1 MKKYRICLVGFAH
14 MHVLDQ
20 IKPFLSMPERV
31 EWIGASDIKPM
42 VESEYFESSSR
53 SMNLKLCQEQCGFT
67 RVFEDYRDLLDL
79 KPDLVLVNCENAFH
93 GIIIPEILMRG
104 IHVVVEKPLAYST
117 EHAMAIARASRIG
130 KADCMINWP
139 TTWQASVRLGQ
150 KLVSEGVVGK
160 VYRFQF
166 RNPDS
171 MGPFSYGQVMTD
183 RQLGKEWWHQDAA
196 GGGSLLDYCLPDEMF
211 SQKGKHFRIL
221 VGEPVS
227 TDELVECGS
236 WQQRA
241 DYVREKA
248 YSLEKKLRA
257 EAKHG

>member
-1 MKKYRICLVGFAH
+1 
-14 MHVLDQ
+14 
-20 IKPFLSMPERV
+20 MPERV

-130 KADCMINWP
+130 KAPIWR
-139 TTWQASVRLGQ
+139 SR
-150 KLVSEGVVGK
+150 
-160 VYRFQF
+160 
-166 RNPDS
+166 
-171 MGPFSYGQVMTD
+171 
-183 RQLGKEWWHQDAA
+183 
-196 GGGSLLDYCLPDEMF
+196 
-211 SQKGKHFRIL
+211 
-221 VGEPVS
+221 
-227 TDELVECGS
+227 
-236 WQQRA
+236 
-241 DYVREKA
+241 
-248 YSLEKKLRA
+248 
-257 EAKHG
+257 

>member
-1 MKKYRICLVGFAH
+1 MPLRRTVPSVAPGARQTRGGHHVHYSGSDQDKEHCPAAHHFLSRGELITDEVNVMKKYRIGLVGFAH

-117 EHAMAIARASRIG
+117 EHAMAIARVPG
-130 KADCMINWP
+130 
-139 TTWQASVRLGQ
+139 SVRRTAWSIGRPHGRPASAWARSLSA
-150 KLVSEGVVGK
+150 KALWERCTVSSSATRIPWV
-160 VYRFQF
+160 R
-166 RNPDS
+166 
-171 MGPFSYGQVMTD
+171 
-183 RQLGKEWWHQDAA
+183 
-196 GGGSLLDYCLPDEMF
+196 SLTAR
-211 SQKGKHFRIL
+211 S
-221 VGEPVS
+221 
-227 TDELVECGS
+227 
-236 WQQRA
+236 
-241 DYVREKA
+241 
-248 YSLEKKLRA
+248 
-257 EAKHG
+257 

>member
-1 MKKYRICLVGFAH
+1 MKKYRIGLVGFAH
-14 MHVLDQ
+14 MHVLGQ

-130 KADCMINWP
+130 KADCMIC
-139 TTWQASVRLGQ
+139 
-150 KLVSEGVVGK
+150 
-160 VYRFQF
+160 
-166 RNPDS
+166 
-171 MGPFSYGQVMTD
+171 
-183 RQLGKEWWHQDAA
+183 
-196 GGGSLLDYCLPDEMF
+196 LLYTSPSPRD
-211 SQKGKHFRIL
+211 
-221 VGEPVS
+221 
-227 TDELVECGS
+227 
-236 WQQRA
+236 
-241 DYVREKA
+241 
-248 YSLEKKLRA
+248 
-257 EAKHG
+257 

>member
-1 MKKYRICLVGFAH
+1 

-104 IHVVVEKPLAYST
+104 STWWWKSRWPIPLNTPWLLPALP
-117 EHAMAIARASRIG
+117 G
-130 KADCMINWP
+130 
-139 TTWQASVRLGQ
+139 SVR
-150 KLVSEGVVGK
+150 
-160 VYRFQF
+160 R
-166 RNPDS
+166 
-171 MGPFSYGQVMTD
+171 T
-183 RQLGKEWWHQDAA
+183 A
-196 GGGSLLDYCLPDEMF
+196 
-211 SQKGKHFRIL
+211 
-221 VGEPVS
+221 
-227 TDELVECGS
+227 
-236 WQQRA
+236 
-241 DYVREKA
+241 
-248 YSLEKKLRA
+248 
-257 EAKHG
+257 

>member
-1 MKKYRICLVGFAH
+1 MKKYRIGLVGFAH

-171 MGPFSYGQVMTD
+171 LGPFS
-183 RQLGKEWWHQDAA
+183 L
-196 GGGSLLDYCLPDEMF
+196 SLI
-211 SQKGKHFRIL
+211 HI
-221 VGEPVS
+221 
-227 TDELVECGS
+227 
-236 WQQRA
+236 
-241 DYVREKA
+241 
-248 YSLEKKLRA
+248 
-257 EAKHG
+257 